1 MIPNPLHRGS
11 KRESLF
17 LSVTPKLLMVLA
29 VPIIAYTVPGALA
42 SLTRPPPTRSLAPYA
57 LEAPP
62 LDWTTDGS
70 TLAPQVLTGFY
81 LGKLP
86 KPDPRQRTAPC
97 DKEAEA
103 EINGV
108 CWIALDAKPPK
119 CPKGRAWSHEDGKCY
134 APVLRAAPVPSSG
147 GALPVSVAGEGE

>member
-1 MIPNPLHRGS
+1 MLPNPYAKHARP
-11 KRESLF
+11 ESLTF
-17 LSVTPKLLMVLA
+17 TVTRRLLWCLLVLLVAYGAPTA
-29 VPIIAYTVPGALA
+29 VA
-42 SLTRPPPTRSLAPYA
+42 SLIRQPPPRMPAPYA

-70 TLAPQVLTGFY
+70 NLAPQVLTGFY

-97 DKEAEA
+97 DREAEA

-147 GALPVSVAGEGE
+147 GALPVSVAGEAE